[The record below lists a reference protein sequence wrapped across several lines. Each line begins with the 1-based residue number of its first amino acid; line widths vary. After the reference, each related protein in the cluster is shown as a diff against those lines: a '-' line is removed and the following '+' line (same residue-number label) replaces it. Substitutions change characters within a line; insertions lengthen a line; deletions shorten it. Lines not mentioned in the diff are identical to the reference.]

1 MSKNQVEKIR
11 TTGTIVCSFQ
21 EMGGVIGFLVDVELG
36 NDIVRAISINYSS
49 KSGDIE
55 EGKRVMVD
63 YWESPNGNRRVD
75 ILGEGMIK
83 CEDDLK
89 VEFTIL
95 IGFIILAIIV
105 CTICIVTGR

>member
-36 NDIVRAISINYSS
+36 DDIVRAISINYSS

-55 EGKRVMVD
+55 EG
-63 YWESPNGNRRVD
+63 
-75 ILGEGMIK
+75 MIK

-89 VEFTIL
+89 VEFTVL

-105 CTICIVTGR
+105 CAICIVTGR

>member
-49 KSGDIE
+49 KS
-55 EGKRVMVD
+55 
-63 YWESPNGNRRVD
+63 
-75 ILGEGMIK
+75 
-83 CEDDLK
+83 
-89 VEFTIL
+89 
-95 IGFIILAIIV
+95 
-105 CTICIVTGR
+105 